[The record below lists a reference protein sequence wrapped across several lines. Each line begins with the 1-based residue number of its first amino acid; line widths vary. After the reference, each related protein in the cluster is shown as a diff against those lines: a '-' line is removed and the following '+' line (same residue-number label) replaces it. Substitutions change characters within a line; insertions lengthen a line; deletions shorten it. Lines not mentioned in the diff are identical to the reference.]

1 MALTPKQERF
11 VAEYLIDLN
20 ATQAAIRA
28 GYSAKTAGQIGEQ
41 NLKKLEIAETL
52 KVEMEKRATRNNVTQ
67 DEVISGLRELRDM
80 AMGKK
85 PMRVTEIVRATGK
98 PPKTI
103 DLEVKV
109 FEAAAAKGA
118 LELLGKHIGMFKDK
132 IEHTGAGGGPIET
145 VSRVTRTIVDPK
157 AEPQA

>member
-1 MALTPKQERF
+1 M
-11 VAEYLIDLN
+11 AEYLIDLN

-28 GYSAKTAGQIGEQ
+28 GYSQKTAGQIGEQ
-41 NLKKLEIAETL
+41 NLKKLEIAEAV
-52 KVEMEKRATRNNVTQ
+52 KKAMEKRADRNSVTQ

-85 PMRVTEIVRATGK
+85 PMRVTEILRVSGK

-103 DLEVKV
+103 ELDVKV

-132 IEHTGAGGGPIET
+132 VELTGAGGGPVET
-145 VSRVTRTIVDPK
+145 VTRVELVPLK
-157 AEPQA
+157 K

>member
-28 GYSAKTAGQIGEQ
+28 GYSQKTAGQIGEQ
-41 NLKKLEIAETL
+41 NLKKLEIAEAI
-52 KVEMEKRATRNNVTQ
+52 KAAMEKRADRNSVTQ

-85 PMRVTEIVRATGK
+85 PMRVTEILRVSGK

-103 DLEVKV
+103 ELDVKV

-118 LELLGKHIGMFKDK
+118 LELLGKHIGMFKEK
-132 IEHTGAGGGPIET
+132 VELTGANGGPVET

-157 AEPQA
+157 A

>member
-28 GYSAKTAGQIGEQ
+28 GYSQKTAGQIGEQ
-41 NLKKLEIAETL
+41 NLKKLEIAEA
-52 KVEMEKRATRNNVTQ
+52 VNAAMAKRADRNGVTQ

-85 PMRVTEIVRATGK
+85 PMRVTEILRVSGK

-103 DLEVKV
+103 ELDVKV

-118 LELLGKHIGMFKDK
+118 LELLGKHIGMFKEK
-132 IEHTGAGGGPIET
+132 VELTGANGGPVET

-157 AEPQA
+157 A

>member
-28 GYSAKTAGQIGEQ
+28 GYSVKTARQIGEQ
-41 NLKKLEIAETL
+41 NLSKLDIAEAV
-52 KVEMEKRATRNNVTQ
+52 KAAMDKRADRNSVTQ

-85 PMRVTEIVRATGK
+85 PMRVTEILRVSGK

-103 DLEVKV
+103 ELDVKV

-118 LELLGKHIGMFKDK
+118 LELLGKHIGMFKEK
-132 IEHTGAGGGPIET
+132 VELTGANGGPVET

-157 AEPQA
+157 A

>member
-28 GYSAKTAGQIGEQ
+28 GYSQKTAGQIGEQ
-41 NLKKLEIAETL
+41 NLKKLEIAEAI
-52 KVEMEKRATRNNVTQ
+52 KAAMEKRADRNSVTQ

-85 PMRVTEIVRATGK
+85 PMRVTEILRVSGK

-103 DLEVKV
+103 EIDVKV

-118 LELLGKHIGMFKDK
+118 LELLGKHIGMFKEK
-132 IEHTGAGGGPIET
+132 VELTGANGGPVET

-157 AEPQA
+157 A

>member
-1 MALTPKQERF
+1 MALTPKQGRF

-28 GYSAKTAGQIGEQ
+28 GYSVKTAGQIGEQ
-41 NLKKLEIAETL
+41 NLKKLEIAAAV
-52 KVEMEKRATRNNVTQ
+52 KAAMEKRADRNGVTQ

-85 PMRVTEIVRATGK
+85 PMRVTEILRVSGK

-103 DLEVKV
+103 ELDVKV

-118 LELLGKHIGMFKDK
+118 LELLGKHIGMFKEK
-132 IEHTGAGGGPIET
+132 VELTGASGGPIET

-157 AEPQA
+157 A

>member
-28 GYSAKTAGQIGEQ
+28 GYSQKTAGQIGEQ
-41 NLKKLEIAETL
+41 NLKKLEIAEAV
-52 KVEMEKRATRNNVTQ
+52 KKAMGRRADRNSVTQ

-85 PMRVTEIVRATGK
+85 PMRVTEILRVSGK

-103 DLEVKV
+103 ELDVKV

-132 IEHTGAGGGPIET
+132 VELTGSGGGPVET
-145 VSRVTRTIVDPK
+145 VTRVELVPLK
-157 AEPQA
+157 K

>member
-41 NLKKLEIAETL
+41 NLKKLDIAAAV
-52 KVEMEKRATRNNVTQ
+52 KSAMEKRACRNDVTQ

-85 PMRVTEIVRATGK
+85 PMRVTEILRVSGK

-103 DLEVKV
+103 ELDVKV

-118 LELLGKHIGMFKDK
+118 LELLGKHIGMFKEK
-132 IEHTGAGGGPIET
+132 VELTGANGGPVET

-157 AEPQA
+157 A

>member
-41 NLKKLEIAETL
+41 NLKKLDIAAAV
-52 KVEMEKRATRNNVTQ
+52 KSAMEKRASRNDVTQ

-85 PMRVTEIVRATGK
+85 PMRVTEILRVSGK

-103 DLEVKV
+103 ELDVKV

-118 LELLGKHIGMFKDK
+118 LELLGKHIGMFKEK
-132 IEHTGAGGGPIET
+132 VELTGANGGPVET

-157 AEPQA
+157 A

>member
-28 GYSAKTAGQIGEQ
+28 GYSVKTAGQIGEQ
-41 NLKKLEIAETL
+41 NLKKLDIAAAV
-52 KVEMEKRATRNNVTQ
+52 KSAMEKRASRNDVTQ
-67 DEVISGLRELRDM
+67 DEVISGLRELRDIS
-80 AMGKK
+80 MGKK
-85 PMRVTEIVRATGK
+85 PMRITEVLRVSGK

-103 DLEVKV
+103 EIDVKV

-132 IEHTGAGGGPIET
+132 LELTGKDAGPVET
-145 VSRVTRTIVDPK
+145 ITRVELVPLK
-157 AEPQA
+157 K

>member
-28 GYSAKTAGQIGEQ
+28 GYSQKTAGQIGEQ
-41 NLKKLEIAETL
+41 NLKKLEIAEAV
-52 KVEMEKRATRNNVTQ
+52 KKAMEKRADRNSVTQ

-85 PMRVTEIVRATGK
+85 PMRVTEILRVSGK

-103 DLEVKV
+103 ELDVKV

-132 IEHTGAGGGPIET
+132 VELTGAGGGPVET
-145 VSRVTRTIVDPK
+145 VTRVELVPLK
-157 AEPQA
+157 K

>member
-28 GYSAKTAGQIGEQ
+28 GYSVKTARQIGEQ
-41 NLKKLEIAETL
+41 NLSKLDIAEAV
-52 KVEMEKRATRNNVTQ
+52 KSAMDKRADRNSVTQ

-85 PMRVTEIVRATGK
+85 PMRITEVIRAAGK
-98 PPKTI
+98 KPKTVE
-103 DLEVKV
+103 LNVTV

-118 LELLGKHIGMFKDK
+118 LELLGKHIGMFKEK
-132 IEHTGAGGGPIET
+132 VELTGANGGPVET

-157 AEPQA
+157 A

>member
-28 GYSAKTAGQIGEQ
+28 GYSQKTAGQIGEQ
-41 NLKKLEIAETL
+41 NLKKLEIAEA
-52 KVEMEKRATRNNVTQ
+52 VNAAMAKRADRNSVTQ

-85 PMRVTEIVRATGK
+85 PMRVTEILRVSGK

-103 DLEVKV
+103 ELDVKV

-118 LELLGKHIGMFKDK
+118 LELLGKHIGMFKEK
-132 IEHTGAGGGPIET
+132 VELTGANGGPVET
-145 VSRVTRTIVDPK
+145 VTRVTRTIVDPK
-157 AEPQA
+157 A

>member
-1 MALTPKQERF
+1 MALTPKQGRF

-28 GYSAKTAGQIGEQ
+28 GYSVKTAGQIGEQ
-41 NLKKLEIAETL
+41 NLKKLEIAAAV
-52 KVEMEKRATRNNVTQ
+52 KAAMEKRADRNGVTQ

-85 PMRVTEIVRATGK
+85 PMRVTEILRVSGK

-103 DLEVKV
+103 ELDVKV

-118 LELLGKHIGMFKDK
+118 LELLGKHIGMFKEK
-132 IEHTGAGGGPIET
+132 VELTGASGGPIET
-145 VSRVTRTIVDPK
+145 FSRVTRTIVDPK
-157 AEPQA
+157 A

>member
-1 MALTPKQERF
+1 M
-11 VAEYLIDLN
+11 AEYLIDLN

-28 GYSAKTAGQIGEQ
+28 GYSQKTAGQIGEQ
-41 NLKKLEIAETL
+41 NLKKLEIAEAI
-52 KVEMEKRATRNNVTQ
+52 KAAMEKRADRNSVTQ

-85 PMRVTEIVRATGK
+85 PMRVTEILRVSGK

-103 DLEVKV
+103 EIDVKV

-118 LELLGKHIGMFKDK
+118 LELLGKHIGMFKEK
-132 IEHTGAGGGPIET
+132 VELTGANGGPVET

-157 AEPQA
+157 A

>member
-1 MALTPKQERF
+1 MALTPKQQRF

-28 GYSAKTAGQIGEQ
+28 GYSQKTAGQIGEQ
-41 NLKKLEIAETL
+41 NLKKLDIAEAV
-52 KVEMEKRATRNNVTQ
+52 KAAMEKRADRNSVTQ

-85 PMRVTEIVRATGK
+85 PMRITEVIRAAGK
-98 PPKTI
+98 QPKTVE
-103 DLEVKV
+103 LNVTV

-118 LELLGKHIGMFKDK
+118 LELLGKHIGMFREKV
-132 IEHTGAGGGPIET
+132 ELTGANGGPVET

-157 AEPQA
+157 A

>member
-28 GYSAKTAGQIGEQ
+28 GYSQKTAGQIGEQ
-41 NLKKLEIAETL
+41 NLKKLEIAEAI
-52 KVEMEKRATRNNVTQ
+52 KAAMEKRADRNSVTQ

-85 PMRVTEIVRATGK
+85 PMRVTEILRVSGK

-103 DLEVKV
+103 ELDVKV

-118 LELLGKHIGMFKDK
+118 LELLGKHIGMFKEK
-132 IEHTGAGGGPIET
+132 VELTGANGGPVET
-145 VSRVTRTIVDPK
+145 VTRVTRTIVDPK
-157 AEPQA
+157 A

>member
-41 NLKKLEIAETL
+41 NLKKLEIASAV
-52 KVEMEKRATRNNVTQ
+52 KKAVSARADRNNVTQ

-85 PMRVTEIVRATGK
+85 PMRITEVIRSAGK
-98 PPKTI
+98 QPKTVE
-103 DLEVKV
+103 LNVMV

-145 VSRVTRTIVDPK
+145 ITRIELVPLTK
-157 AEPQA
+157 

>member
-41 NLKKLEIAETL
+41 NLKKLEIAAAV
-52 KVEMEKRATRNNVTQ
+52 KVAMEKRADRNGVTQ

-85 PMRVTEIVRATGK
+85 PMRVTEIVRVSGK
-98 PPKTI
+98 TPKTI

-132 IEHTGAGGGPIET
+132 IEHTGAGGGPIQAET
-145 VSRVTRTIVDPK
+145 VTRIELVPLTK
-157 AEPQA
+157 

>member
-28 GYSAKTAGQIGEQ
+28 GYSQKTAGQIGEQ
-41 NLKKLEIAETL
+41 NLKKLEIAEA
-52 KVEMEKRATRNNVTQ
+52 VNAAMAKRADRNSVTQ

-85 PMRVTEIVRATGK
+85 PMRVTEILRVSGK

-103 DLEVKV
+103 ELDVKV

-118 LELLGKHIGMFKDK
+118 LELLGKHIGMFKEK
-132 IEHTGAGGGPIET
+132 VELTGANGGPVET

-157 AEPQA
+157 A